1 MLYCLQQK
9 CELYWPQQISESREF
24 GKITVTLIEC
34 SEFSEFTKRLM
45 KIEHEV
51 MVDLS
56 EVRYSDQS
64 NSKRDSN
71 SLARSAYRNIKQN
84 RIKSAVVMRKTKGH
98 LVTSPCH
105 FKETKT

>member
-1 MLYCLQQK
+1 MLYCLQTK

-51 MVDLS
+51 MTDLKKFVTMIKAIQN
-56 EVRYSDQS
+56 EIQTVLHDLHIETLS
-64 NSKRDSN
+64 NNELSPPLSC
-71 SLARSAYRNIKQN
+71 AKQN
-84 RIKSAVVMRKTKGH
+84 DILSHQGN
-98 LVTSPCH
+98 
-105 FKETKT
+105 